1 MSQDNKTQK
10 PQDQQNINVNPQ
22 LQGELSDEDLESIAG
37 GAVAKNSVRRI
48 DTTPCAIIAR

>member
-1 MSQDNKTQK
+1 MSQDNKNQK

-22 LQGELSDEDLESIAG
+22 PQEELSDDDLSSIAG

-48 DTTPCAIIAR
+48 DTTPCPIAEK